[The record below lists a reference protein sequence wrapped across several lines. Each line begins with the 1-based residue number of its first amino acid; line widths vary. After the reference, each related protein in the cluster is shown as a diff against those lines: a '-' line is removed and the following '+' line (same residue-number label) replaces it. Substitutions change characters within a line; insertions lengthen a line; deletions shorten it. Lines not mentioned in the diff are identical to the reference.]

1 MRLYGMYT
9 ICKSNGI
16 QLEFE
21 LLVGVKERNS
31 FKVNTHEIQN
41 LLSLSRSGHRWNVHR
56 KGKKKRNG
64 IIATHS
70 APIEK

>member
-16 QLEFE
+16 QLELE
-21 LLVGVKERNS
+21 SLVGVKERNN
-31 FKVNTHEIQN
+31 FKVNTIEIQN
-41 LLSLSRSGHRWNVHR
+41 LLSLSRSGYRRNVHR
-56 KGKKKRNG
+56 KWKKKRNG